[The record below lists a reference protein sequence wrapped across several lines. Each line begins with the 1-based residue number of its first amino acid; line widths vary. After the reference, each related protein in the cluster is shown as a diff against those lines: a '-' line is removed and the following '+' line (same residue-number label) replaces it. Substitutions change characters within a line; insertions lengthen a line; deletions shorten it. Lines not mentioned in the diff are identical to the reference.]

1 MSNANKERELDN
13 LETGQSS
20 KNDGQQKN
28 KQLAQ
33 DPRHMGVRKSGRKK
47 IINSLLQDFVAP

>member
-1 MSNANKERELDN
+1 M
-13 LETGQSS
+13 ETGQIG

-33 DPRHMGVRKSGRKK
+33 DPRHMEVRKCERKREGADV
-47 IINSLLQDFVAP
+47 NT

>member
-1 MSNANKERELDN
+1 MSNSNKEHELDN
-13 LETGQSS
+13 LETRQSS

-33 DPRHMGVRKSGRKK
+33 DPRHVGVRKIGRKK
-47 IINSLLQDFVAP
+47 ITNSLLQDFVVP